1 MRVDQVLGGRY
12 RLREPLGSGGTAVV
26 WHAYDEVLGRS
37 VAVKLLADR
46 HHGDLESRQQIRAE
60 ARAAAAL
67 SHPNIA
73 QVYDYGESPEGLPYV
88 VMELVR
94 GQTLQH
100 RLAAGPL
107 PPRYAMRVAAEV
119 SAALAAAHAD
129 GLVHRDIKPGNIM
142 VTPAGVK
149 VVDFGIAAAVRPGGS
164 PEESFEVLGTPAYV
178 APERLIDDAVEPA
191 SDIYSVGVLLY
202 RMLTGSPPWNVDTT
216 TQVLAAHVGTKPL
229 PLPAI
234 SGVPGYVAELC
245 DRCLSKDPTERPSAR
260 EAAMLLAQGAG
271 LRVVEDEP
279 AVRLAAA
286 TADTEPSVLI
296 RKPAQFATVPPAIS
310 AAAPDLAATPT
321 QVVDPVQGAAHRHR
335 RRAWLVGAAVAVV
348 VAALLWLVIPGWH
361 TAPPSAGLLPAVQTS
376 PGLGLPTATL
386 SLSVTA
392 PAAPGTVSPPPPSY
406 APVATTSAG
415 APTQRPTTRPTATK
429 TSRPT
434 PTTPSTSK
442 PPTKPRVRTFSSA
455 GGSVTATCP
464 TVATAQ
470 LLSWGANKPY
480 KVQKVE
486 AGPSAAPFVVFR
498 HGNSRVRMTVTCSGG
513 EPSAT
518 TD

>member
-1 MRVDQVLGGRY
+1 MQVDQVLGGRY

-107 PPRYAMRVAAEV
+107 PPQYAMRVAAEV

-129 GLVHRDIKPGNIM
+129 GLVHRDVKPGNIM

-149 VVDFGIAAAVRPGGS
+149 VVDFGIAAAVRPAGR
-164 PEESFEVLGTPAYV
+164 PAESFEVLGTPAFV

-191 SDIYSVGVLLY
+191 SDVYSVGVLLY
-202 RMLTGSPPWNVDTT
+202 RMLTGAPPWNVDTT

-260 EAAMLLAQGAG
+260 EAATLLAQGAG
-271 LRVVEDEP
+271 LRVLEDEP
-279 AVRLAAA
+279 AVEPAAA
-286 TADTEPSVLI
+286 TADSEPSVLI
-296 RKPAQFATVPPAIS
+296 RKPAQPGTVAPATYPN
-310 AAAPDLAATPT
+310 LAATPA
-321 QVVDPVQGAAHRHR
+321 QVADPVQGASRHR
-335 RRAWLVGAAVAVV
+335 RGLLVGAAAAVIA
-348 VAALLWLVIPGWH
+348 AALFWLVIPGWY
-361 TAPPSAGLLPAVQTS
+361 TAPPAAGLPPAGRTS
-376 PGLGLPTATL
+376 PGLGLPAATL
-386 SLSVTA
+386 SRSVTA
-392 PAAPGTVSPPPPSY
+392 SAAPGTVSPPPPAS
-406 APVATTSAG
+406 
-415 APTQRPTTRPTATK
+415 APTTGAGTPARPPTTRPTATK
-429 TSRPT
+429 SSRPT
-434 PTTPSTSK
+434 TPPTTKPSSE
-442 PPTKPRVRTFSSA
+442 PQVRTFSSA
-455 GGSVTATCP
+455 AGSVTATCP
-464 TVATAQ
+464 TVDTAK
-470 LLSWGANKPY
+470 LLSWSAVRPY
-480 KVQKVE
+480 KVQKVA
-486 AGPSAAPFVVFR
+486 AGPAATTGVVFK
-498 HGNSRVRMTVTCSGG
+498 HGNSRLRVTVTCSGG
-513 EPSAT
+513 QPSAT
-518 TD
+518 TT